1 MSHSHQFKRHN
12 TLHWVVMSR
21 LSKPFKNKN
30 SVVKPC
36 EAGWWKS
43 TPWGTTIASVLA
55 REAWNKILI
64 RRLALKYAVVYVWQN
79 PLICLLC
86 NIFLRQQEVNMV
98 EAKGVALSVEC
109 VRKMQKALPSSHTQ
123 HLLNQRWWY
132 KPVTPELRCGS
143 WRIGESRSS
152 SDGYQGQ
159 PLLPEVL
166 SQRGWERMGGRG
178 EVGGGVRN
186 N

>member
-1 MSHSHQFKRHN
+1 
-12 TLHWVVMSR
+12 
-21 LSKPFKNKN
+21 
-30 SVVKPC
+30 
-36 EAGWWKS
+36 
-43 TPWGTTIASVLA
+43 
-55 REAWNKILI
+55 
-64 RRLALKYAVVYVWQN
+64 
-79 PLICLLC
+79 
-86 NIFLRQQEVNMV
+86 MV

-109 VRKMQKALPSSHTQ
+109 VRKMQKALPSSHPQ
-123 HLLNQRWWY
+123 HLLNQRRWN

-159 PLLPEVL
+159 PPLSEVL
-166 SQRGWERMGGRG
+166 SQSGQERKGGRG